1 MASNLLQ
8 MQINKIIDYLADKGK
23 SIIRDAV
30 ATKDTLTRKRN
41 QQDAYG
47 WAVYFNGREMK
58 RGYYTETRTAEKQ
71 RNGWKEKGIA
81 PGYGRD
87 DLESYFNQYKP
98 KTNGFQ
104 LIVVNAVFY
113 TEILEKGASHLT
125 RKFMVITQEMAN
137 MENVAKQF
145 KGANISLL

>member
-1 MASNLLQ
+1 MKLE
-8 MQINKIIDYLADKGK
+8 
-23 SIIRDAV
+23 
-30 ATKDTLTRKRN
+30 TLTIKEFTN
-41 QQDAYG
+41 
-47 WAVYFNGREMK
+47 WAIKNDEITFHQTKEWADLK
-58 RGYYTETRTAEKQ
+58 K
-71 RNGWKEKGIA
+71 RNGWKAQGIA